1 MPPLSRA
8 LSVWTLQMAEVTLK
22 MPFFARAEAPLLIAS
37 CAVYLVSTLLLWAQ
51 LFFLPRPNDGAE
63 KARRTPID
71 WARILLW
78 GGAVFHLASL
88 AGQGPTLFLQ
98 RAGVAGLFGWFLIV
112 SYLVG
117 GKRLGAGSGSIVT
130 PVALCAALYSLAAPV
145 HQTWAPNNDLEK
157 FWLATHVFLIIAG
170 YVALSFAFMA
180 SLLYFAQE
188 DLLKRKKLRGLWRKL
203 PSLGAADDWIF
214 RATAF
219 GVALL
224 SLGLI
229 TGVAFSSAQISNYM
243 PLSDPKVLFSSAT
256 WAIFSAYLGARWW
269 LGWHGR
275 RSNLVV
281 VCGFVVLAVSFFG
294 VPHLMPGG

>member
-1 MPPLSRA
+1 
-8 LSVWTLQMAEVTLK
+8 
-22 MPFFARAEAPLLIAS
+22 MPFFASAEAPLLIAS
-37 CAVYLVSTLLLWAQ
+37 CALYLMAMLLLWTQ
-51 LFFLPRPNDGAE
+51 LFLLPRPNDAGEAAP
-63 KARRTPID
+63 KASVTPAD
-71 WARILLW
+71 WGRSLLW
-78 GGAVFHLASL
+78 IGAFAHLISL
-88 AGQGPTLFLQ
+88 AGQGPELFLQ

-112 SYLVG
+112 SYLIG
-117 GKRLGAGSGSIVT
+117 GKRLGAGSGSIVA

-145 HQTWAPNNDLEK
+145 HQTWAPNNNLES

-188 DLLKRKKLRGLWRKL
+188 DLLKRKKLTGLWRKL

-229 TGVAFSSAQISNYM
+229 TGVAFSSAEITNYM
-243 PLSDPKVLFSSAT
+243 PMSDPKVLFSSAT
-256 WAIFSAYLGARWW
+256 WAIFSVYLGARWW

-294 VPHLMPGG
+294 VPHLMPGS

>member
-1 MPPLSRA
+1 
-8 LSVWTLQMAEVTLK
+8 
-22 MPFFARAEAPLLIAS
+22 MPFLARAEAPLLIAS
-37 CAVYLVSTLLLWAQ
+37 CALYLVAMLLLWTQ
-51 LFFLPRPNDGAE
+51 LFFLPRADGS
-63 KARRTPID
+63 ARRTPAD
-71 WARILLW
+71 WGRALLW
-78 GGAVFHLASL
+78 VGTLFHLISL
-88 AGQGPTLFLQ
+88 GGQGPMLFLQ

-112 SYLVG
+112 SYLIG

-145 HQTWAPNNDLEK
+145 HQTWAPNNNMEG
-157 FWLATHVFLIIAG
+157 FWLATHVFLILAG

-188 DLLKRKKLRGLWRKL
+188 DLLKRKKLKGLWQKL
-203 PSLGAADDWIF
+203 PSLGAADEWIF

-224 SLGLI
+224 TLGLI
-229 TGVAFSSAQISNYM
+229 TGVAFSSAQITGYR

-256 WAIFSAYLGARWW
+256 WAIFAAYLAARWW